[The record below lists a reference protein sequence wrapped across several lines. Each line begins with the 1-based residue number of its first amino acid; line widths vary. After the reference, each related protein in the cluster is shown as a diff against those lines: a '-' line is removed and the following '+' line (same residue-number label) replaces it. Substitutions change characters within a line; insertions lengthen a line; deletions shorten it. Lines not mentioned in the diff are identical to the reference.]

1 MIMIILSLL
10 IGGLSFIGILF
21 LLKISNKQ
29 KGIARILTKKTDKNK
44 AYYNDDTQEEMSSTH
59 LSQGNFLSTIAS
71 NVYFNRY
78 LSYIDFEKN
87 RIVNMSSLRL
97 LAVRAGI
104 RSNQEHKVI
113 AFFMFILPI
122 FGFILGMCA
131 MMLYDPHS
139 TLTMQ
144 LIAGCVTAFIAFKYP
159 AIRLHS
165 IGKDRLLAFE
175 TGFPDLLDLMMVCI
189 EAGIAVEQVFVKMS
203 EEFEISAPIIAEEIR
218 ILSAELTYFL
228 DSSVAYDNFIRRLPH
243 PYVRAFCSA
252 LVQSRKYG
260 TPLVQSLRSLS
271 KEVRESQIAEIE
283 RKAASLPAK
292 LTVPMLLF
300 TLPVLMVVI
309 LAPAALQ
316 LMRI

>member
-1 MIMIILSLL
+1 MTMIILSLI
-10 IGGLSFIGILF
+10 IGGFSFIGILL
-21 LLKISNKQ
+21 LLKISSKQ
-29 KGIARILTKKTDKNK
+29 KGIDRILKRKADNK
-44 AYYNDDTQEEMSSTH
+44 QAYDNNEHQEEMSTPLGKTS
-59 LSQGNFLSTIAS
+59 FLSTVAS
-71 NVYFNRY
+71 NIYFNRY
-78 LSYIDFEKN
+78 LTYIDFEKN
-87 RIVNMSSLRL
+87 RLINMSSLRL

-113 AFFMFILPI
+113 AVFIFILPV
-122 FGFILGMCA
+122 FGFILGVCG
-131 MMLYDPHS
+131 MMLYDPNS
-139 TLTMQ
+139 TLTLQ
-144 LIAGCVTAFIAFKYP
+144 IVAGCGTAFIAFKYP
-159 AIRLHS
+159 AIRLNS

-189 EAGIAVEQVFVKMS
+189 EAGVAIEQVFIKMG
-203 EEFEISAPIIAEEIR
+203 EEFEASAPIIAEEVR